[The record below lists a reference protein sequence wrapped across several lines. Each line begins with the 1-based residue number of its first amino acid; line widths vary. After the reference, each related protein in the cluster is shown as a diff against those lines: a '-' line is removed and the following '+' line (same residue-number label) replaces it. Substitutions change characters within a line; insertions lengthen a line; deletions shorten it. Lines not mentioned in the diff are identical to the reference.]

1 VASEFVGPVLLSIN
15 NFFFYNFKNEGGIE
29 EVLPWKEKS
38 ALAFGT
44 LILGYCLLHSSFVV
58 RVE

>member
-1 VASEFVGPVLLSIN
+1 VNSSGLYFYQFII
-15 NFFFYNFKNEGGIE
+15 FFYNFKNEGGIE

-44 LILGYCLLHSSFVV
+44 LIPGYCLLHSSFVV